1 MAVLVRTTNLYR
13 GYSKFIVTSEIF
25 LAVDPDLELPAFQQ
39 IVEQL
44 RAFIERGELR
54 PGDVLPTVRQLAG
67 DLGVAPNTVARA
79 YTELQERGWLSSDGR
94 RGTHVA
100 PQTPAF
106 DKRARTK
113 ALREAIGQFLTTLT
127 HRGYTTNEISLQIE
141 SELRS
146 LTR

>member
-1 MAVLVRTTNLYR
+1 M
-13 GYSKFIVTSEIF
+13 SEIF
-25 LAVDPDLELPAFQQ
+25 LAVDPDLELPPFQQ

-54 PGDVLPTVRQLAG
+54 PGDVLPTVRQVAG

-100 PQTPAF
+100 RETPAT
-106 DKRARTK
+106 DKRARAT
-113 ALREAIGQFLTTLT
+113 ALRETIAQFLTTLT
-127 HRGYTTNEISLQIE
+127 HRGYSANEIAVQIE
-141 SELRS
+141 SELR
-146 LTR
+146 TRTH